1 MLCGDLNEKE
11 IQKRWNIHIRIT
23 DSFCCSVETN
33 THCKAT
39 ILQLKKKL
47 FKVYLNFTSQPAQ
60 FQLLHAIWGSS
71 CPLWSSVATMES
83 D

>member
-33 THCKAT
+33 THRKAT

-47 FKVYLNFTSQPAQ
+47 FKVYLNFTS
-60 FQLLHAIWGSS
+60 
-71 CPLWSSVATMES
+71 
-83 D
+83 